1 MTPLTSTQTKKQK
14 YLVSSVWFWFI
25 LILSHGY
32 IFFFSYMKQVNKF
45 HLTEKRVA
53 KVVPNRSFSV
63 AFHPTT
69 ERVLVATGDK
79 WGKLGLWDVVS

>member
-1 MTPLTSTQTKKQK
+1 
-14 YLVSSVWFWFI
+14 
-25 LILSHGY
+25 
-32 IFFFSYMKQVNKF
+32 MKQVNKF